1 MDKLVTIRKTD
12 FGIRPGVYR
21 ETEIFQHLAHQ
32 QYLYMNGRDST
43 WGVPEPLR
51 GIPAVR
57 AEEVKTWQVRSG
69 TGQPNGAS

>member
-21 ETEIFQHLAHQ
+21 ETEIFQHIAHQ

-43 WGVPEPLR
+43 WGFQNHY
-51 GIPAVR
+51 
-57 AEEVKTWQVRSG
+57 AEYLLYGPRRLKHGR
-69 TGQPNGAS
+69 